1 MAATELEPLRGRGRE
16 LAHRTGSDIEV
27 SLYWHA
33 DNSLTLLLVEVPTG
47 VAFEFGIEPQD
58 ALEAFNH
65 PYAFLPTVAVDP
77 RLDAPTITIADLD
90 RAA

>member
-1 MAATELEPLRGRGRE
+1 MAVTELEPLRGRGRE

-27 SLYWHA
+27 SLHWHP

-47 VAFEFGIEPQD
+47 VVFEFGVEPGH
-58 ALEAFNH
+58 ALDAFNH
-65 PYAFLPTVAVDP
+65 PYAYLPTVAIDP
-77 RLDAPTITIADLD
+77 RLEAPAIPAALLD